1 MINAIRLPGCRPEPL
16 LSYLKALGVFRLVA
30 EQADK
35 TARAAWE
42 GDVFVL
48 HTTLSEADLLTFFA
62 ERYIPTPIV
71 APWNGEDFFKIRE
84 LDKKYDPAKKPK
96 GADVFVA
103 ILKSKTERL
112 ALFRKTI
119 SQALEVMDRLKI
131 VREKPKEQ
139 GKSATLKIEGKKLGT
154 KEVKSLLVN
163 SFHNQLEDSV
173 VAWMDATLILEA
185 RTGFNPLLGT
195 GGTDGNLDFAL
206 NFAQRLLDIKF
217 ADEQLTSQSE
227 RWLKNALYG
236 LPVSGLQKSAVGQF
250 DPGRAGGANAS
261 QGLEGEPRVNPWEYI
276 LMLEGALLMAG
287 SVTRRL
293 DVNAPEKASFPFT
306 VSTTAVGNGALNE
319 GEDSHGEIWLPL
331 WRNPA
336 WLSELRYIFAEGRAQ
351 VGRRQARNAVDFG
364 RAIAGL
370 GVDRGLTGFTRYG
383 FMKRFGRLYLAV
395 SLNRFESRTPAKDA
409 DLLADLLKELDAWL
423 DRFRGAC
430 AGDNVQPRFTSALRR
445 LDEAI
450 FDYCRFGGKDRF
462 GEIVRALGQCEK
474 ALALN
479 RDKPGLIGQS
489 KSAVRPVPP
498 LSTTWLAA
506 AQEEDSP
513 EFRIALALAAMRDT
527 DGVGALRTNLEVV
540 ARNKWGWEW
549 AKPEERYSTVWSA
562 TSLPRNL
569 QAVLERR
576 LMDGARFGLES
587 LPLESHFSAGADD
600 ITAFLAGQVDDER
613 LAEWLWGLM
622 LIDLSKAG
630 WEDLAM
636 PKRRSLESPEL
647 IDLSKAGW
655 EDLAPPRPV
664 PRAYAL
670 LKLLFLP
677 RYHALQTEGGKPIK
691 PEPSI
696 LTHLRAGRLNDAC
709 ETAARR
715 LRASGYVPMP
725 GPMSGRGLRLAS
737 YTLPQPM
744 QARLAAALLIP
755 VSQPEQLQ
763 ELVLRP
769 SSEPAIEAV

>member
-1 MINAIRLPGCRPEPL
+1 MTNRIPLPGCRPEPL

-48 HTTLSEADLLTFFA
+48 HTALSEATLLDFFQNH
-62 ERYIPTPIV
+62 YVPTPII

-84 LDKKYDPAKKPK
+84 LVKKHDPAKKPK

-103 ILKSKTERL
+103 ILKSRTERL
-112 ALFRKTI
+112 EPFRETI
-119 SQALEVMDRLKI
+119 SQALKVMDHLKV

-139 GKSATLKIEGKKLGT
+139 GKGATLKIEGKDLGT

-163 SFHNQLEDSV
+163 SFRNQLKDSV

-185 RTGFNPLLGT
+185 RTGFSPLLGT

-206 NFAQRLLDIKF
+206 NFAQRLLDIGF
-217 ADEQLTSQSE
+217 AEKQLSPQSE
-227 RWLKNALYG
+227 GWLRNALNG
-236 LPVSGLQKSAVGQF
+236 LPASGLLKGAAVGQY
-250 DPGRAGGANAS
+250 DPGRTGGVNAG
-261 QGLEGEPRVNPWEYI
+261 QGLDGDSRVNPWEYV

-306 VSTTAVGNGALNE
+306 VNATAVGNGALNE

-331 WRNPA
+331 WRNPVS
-336 WLSELRYIFAEGRAQ
+336 LPELRHIFAEGRAQ
-351 VGRRQARNAVDFG
+351 VGKQQARNAVDFA

-370 GVDRGLTGFTRYG
+370 GVDRGLTSFTRYG

-395 SLNRFESRTPAKDA
+395 PLNRFETHTPAKDT
-409 DLLADLLKELDAWL
+409 DLLKELDTWL
-423 DRFRGAC
+423 NRFRRAC

-450 FDYCRFGGKDRF
+450 FAYCRFGGTARF
-462 GEIVRALGQCEK
+462 GEIVRALGQCERM
-474 ALALN
+474 LALN
-479 RDKPGLIGQS
+479 RDNPGVIGKS
-489 KSAVRPVPP
+489 KNAISPVPV
-498 LSTTWLAA
+498 LSKAWLAA
-506 AQEEDSP
+506 AQEDSS
-513 EFRIALALAAMRDT
+513 EFRIALALAAMRAT
-527 DGVGALRTNLEVV
+527 GNVGALRTNLEVV
-540 ARNKWGWEW
+540 SPTRWGWAW
-549 AKPEERYSTVWSA
+549 AKPQDRHATVWA
-562 TSLPRNL
+562 GDDLPHNL

-576 LMDGARFGLES
+576 LIDAVRFGLEG

-600 ITAFLAGQVDDER
+600 ITAFLAGQVDDGR

-630 WEDLAM
+630 WEDLA
-636 PKRRSLESPEL
+636 PTRPAPE
-647 IDLSKAGW
+647 AQ
-655 EDLAPPRPV
+655 PV
-664 PRAYAL
+664 LRAYAL

-677 RYHALQTEGGKPIK
+677 EYHALQTEGGKPIK

-696 LTHLRAGRLNDAC
+696 LAHLRAGRLNDAC
-709 ETAARR
+709 QTAARR

-725 GPMSGRGLRLAS
+725 GPMSGRGLRPAS

-755 VSQPEQLQ
+755 VSKPERERLVR
-763 ELVLRP
+763 LVLRAAEAEI
-769 SSEPAIEAV
+769 EPEEVTL

>member
-1 MINAIRLPGCRPEPL
+1 MTNRIPLPGCRPEPL

-48 HTTLSEADLLTFFA
+48 HTTLSESDVLTFFA

-71 APWNGEDFFKIRE
+71 APWAGGSGFFEGDNKQAVETISRSKTPR
-84 LDKKYDPAKKPK
+84 LAAYRQIIAQ
-96 GADVFVA
+96 VRA
-103 ILKSKTERL
+103 ILKDLKQTKKPQDE
-112 ALFRKTI
+112 AK
-119 SQALEVMDRLKI
+119 DRLLRLYR
-131 VREKPKEQ
+131 RELPDEF
-139 GKSATLKIEGKKLGT
+139 L
-154 KEVKSLLVN
+154 
-163 SFHNQLEDSV
+163 
-173 VAWMDATLILEA
+173 AWMDSAIVLQNDGQKYPPI
-185 RTGFNPLLGT
+185 LGT
-195 GGTDGNLDFAL
+195 GGNDGRLDFTQNL
-206 NFAQRLLDIKF
+206 MQRLVEIGF
-217 ADEQLTSQSE
+217 ADGELVSE
-227 RWLKNALYG
+227 SEGWLRNALFG
-236 LPVSGLQKSAVGQF
+236 EPAKDLMSVAIGQY
-250 DPGRAGGANAS
+250 DPGRAGGPNAG
-261 QGLEGEPRVNPWEYI
+261 QGLAGDSRVNPWEYV

-293 DVNAPEKASFPFT
+293 DVNARDKASFPFT
-306 VSTTAVGNGALNE
+306 VSATAVGNGALNE
-319 GEDSHGEIWLPL
+319 GEDSRGEIWLPL
-331 WRNPA
+331 WRNPTR
-336 WLSELRYIFAEGRAQ
+336 LNELRQIFAEGRAQ
-351 VGRRQARNAVDFG
+351 VGKRQARNAVDFA

-370 GVDRGLTGFTRYG
+370 GIDRGLTGFTRYS
-383 FMKRFGRLYLAV
+383 FLKRSGKAYLAA
-395 SLNRFESRTPAKDA
+395 SLGRFETHTPAENA
-409 DLLADLLKELDAWL
+409 NLLAELDAWL
-423 DRFRGAC
+423 DRFRRAC

-450 FDYCRFGGKDRF
+450 FAYCRFGGTARF
-462 GEIVRALGQCEK
+462 GEIVRALGQCEREVS
-474 ALALN
+474 LN
-479 RDKPGLIGQS
+479 SDKPGVIG
-489 KSAVRPVPP
+489 KSNEKFPLGPIPV
-498 LSTTWLAA
+498 LSTEWLSA
-506 AQEEDSP
+506 AQEDSP

-527 DGVGALRTNLEVV
+527 DAVGALRCNLEVV
-540 ARNKWGWEW
+540 TRTQWGWTW
-549 AKPEERYSTVWSA
+549 AEPQDRYATVWSA

-576 LMDGARFGLES
+576 LMDAVRFGLEG

-630 WEDLAM
+630 WEDLA
-636 PKRRSLESPEL
+636 PTRP
-647 IDLSKAGW
+647 
-655 EDLAPPRPV
+655 APAAQPV

-677 RYHALQTEGGKPIK
+677 RYHSLKTEGDKPIK

-709 ETAARR
+709 QTAARR

-725 GPMSGRGLRLAS
+725 GPMSGRGLRPAS

-755 VSQPEQLQ
+755 VSKPERLVR
-763 ELVLRP
+763 LVLRAAEAEV
-769 SSEPAIEAV
+769 EPEEVIL